1 MRAGEDTAVRI
12 QPDRLEETF
21 ATQVDDDSPSY
32 GERQMLTS
40 RLCAWA

>member
-1 MRAGEDTAVRI
+1 MRI

-32 GERQMLTS
+32 GERQMADQPPLRPGPDRKS
-40 RLCAWA
+40 VV

>member
-1 MRAGEDTAVRI
+1 MRI

-32 GERQMLTS
+32 GERQMRRIVQNTPVPVKL
-40 RLCAWA
+40 